1 MTNPTSKKGSDR
13 FAVRMGQICFLGLG
27 GFALWAGLVPLEEG
41 VSASGTVVVEN
52 NRQLIQHLEGGI
64 IQDIAIK
71 EGSLVAAGDTLLV
84 LQETASLA
92 SRDQVI
98 QEIAALSASVLRLSA
113 LQGQRRDIDFS
124 TLVGLAVGEDELS
137 AIKSRENDL
146 FLQQRN
152 ALAADIAV
160 LNSQQQSART
170 NARLKA
176 NEIDITRRSLVS
188 TREELELFENLFDQQ
203 LARKDQVIALER
215 RLTDFEST
223 IARLESEKAI
233 AEAEARSLSTQVAQV
248 EAQFSEAVS
257 TELRDTTARL
267 QAAEEALSAAQDVL
281 NRAIIKAPVGGEVL
295 NLSSNTK
302 GGVVAPGDTILEIVP
317 SGDSIVA
324 SVQIKP
330 TDRAQVFEGLNV
342 RTQVSAY
349 RSWKSPSLEGT
360 IQDVSA
366 DLKRDPVSGA
376 AFYEAR
382 VQIELPH
389 DGSAAGLEITPGMPV
404 DVFIFSGKS
413 RTTLDYLMEPIA
425 ASIFKGLREG

>member
-1 MTNPTSKKGSDR
+1 MSKQRTQKGSDR
-13 FAVRMGQICFLGLG
+13 FALRMGQICFLGLG
-27 GFALWAGLVPLEEG
+27 GFALWAGFVPLEEG

-71 EGSLVAAGDTLLV
+71 EGSQVNAGDTLLI

-92 SRDQVI
+92 SRDQI
-98 QEIAALSASVLRLSA
+98 TQEIAALSASVLRLSA
-113 LQGQRRDIDFS
+113 LQEQRQNIDFS
-124 TLVGLAVGEDELS
+124 TLTGLTVGEDELS
-137 AIKSRENDL
+137 AIKSREYDL
-146 FLQQRN
+146 FVQQKN

-160 LNSQQQSART
+160 LSSQQQSAQT

-188 TREELELFENLFDQQ
+188 TQEELSLFETLFDQQ
-203 LARKDQVIALER
+203 LARRDQVISLER
-215 RLTDFEST
+215 RVSDFEGT
-223 IARLESEKAI
+223 IARLESEQAV
-233 AEAEARSLSTQVAQV
+233 AEAQARSLATQIAQV
-248 EAQFSEAVS
+248 QAQFREAIS

-267 QAAEEALSAAQDVL
+267 QAAEESLSAAQDVL

-317 SGDSIVA
+317 NGDSIVA

-349 RSWKSPSLEGT
+349 RSWKSPSLDGT

-382 VQIELPH
+382 VQIELPN
-389 DGSAAGLEITPGMPV
+389 DGSASGLEITPGMPV

-425 ASIFKGLREG
+425 ASVFKGLREG

>member
-1 MTNPTSKKGSDR
+1 MTKANTHKGADR
-13 FAVRMGQICFLGLG
+13 FASRMGQICFLGLG

-71 EGSLVAAGDTLLV
+71 EGSQVAAGDTLLV

-98 QEIAALSASVLRLSA
+98 QEIAALSASALRLTA
-113 LQGQRRDIDFS
+113 LQNQPQGLDFS
-124 TLVGLAVGEDELS
+124 ELTSLAVGEAELN
-137 AIKSRENDL
+137 AIKSREYDL
-146 FLQQRN
+146 FVQQRN

-160 LNSQQQSART
+160 LSSQQQSART
-170 NARLKA
+170 NAELKA
-176 NEIDITRRSLVS
+176 NEIGITRRSLAS
-188 TREELELFENLFDQQ
+188 TREELALFENLFDQQ
-203 LARKDQVIALER
+203 LARRDQVIALER
-215 RLTDFEST
+215 RVSDFEGT
-223 IARLESEKAI
+223 IARLESEKAV
-233 AEAEARSLSTQVAQV
+233 AEAEARSLATQIAQV
-248 EAQFSEAVS
+248 QAQFREAIS

-267 QAAEEALSAAQDVL
+267 QAAEESLSAAQDVL
-281 NRAIIKAPVGGEVL
+281 NRAIIKAPVAGEVL

-317 SGDSIVA
+317 NGDSIVA

-382 VQIELPH
+382 VQIDLPS
-389 DGSAAGLEITPGMPV
+389 DGSASALDITPGMPV

-413 RTTLDYLMEPIA
+413 RTTFDYLFEPIA
-425 ASIFKGLREG
+425 ASVFKGLREG

>member
-1 MTNPTSKKGSDR
+1 MTKSNTKTGSDR
-13 FAVRMGQICFLGLG
+13 FARRMGQICFLGLG
-27 GFALWAGLVPLEEG
+27 GFALWAGFVPLEEG

-71 EGSLVAAGDTLLV
+71 EGSQVAAGDTLLI

-113 LQGQRRDIDFS
+113 LQDQRRDLDFS
-124 TLVGLAVGEDELS
+124 TLVGLTVGEDELT
-137 AIKSRENDL
+137 AIKSREYDL
-146 FLQQRN
+146 FVQQRN

-160 LNSQQQSART
+160 LSSQQQSART

-176 NEIDITRRSLVS
+176 NEIDITRRSLES
-188 TREELELFENLFDQQ
+188 TREELALFENLFEQQ
-203 LARKDQVIALER
+203 LARKDQVISLER
-215 RLTDFEST
+215 RVTDFEGT
-223 IARLESEKAI
+223 IARLESEKAV
-233 AEAEARSLSTQVAQV
+233 AEAEARSLSTQVAQT
-248 EAQFSEAVS
+248 EAQFREAIS

-317 SGDSIVA
+317 NGDSIVA

-382 VQIELPH
+382 VQIELPN
-389 DGSAAGLEITPGMPV
+389 DGSAAELEITPGMPV

-425 ASIFKGLREG
+425 ASVFKGLREG

>member
-1 MTNPTSKKGSDR
+1 MTNPNTNKGSDR
-13 FAVRMGQICFLGLG
+13 FALRMGQICFLGLG

-71 EGSLVAAGDTLLV
+71 EGSQVAAGDTLLI

-98 QEIAALSASVLRLSA
+98 QEIAALSASALRLGA
-113 LQGQRRDIDFS
+113 LHGQRQDLDFTS
-124 TLVGLAVGEDELS
+124 LTGLAVGDDELN
-137 AIKSRENDL
+137 AIKSREYDL
-146 FLQQRN
+146 FVQQRN

-160 LNSQQQSART
+160 LNSRQQSART
-170 NARLKA
+170 NAQLKT
-176 NEIDITRRSLVS
+176 NEIDITRRSLAS
-188 TREELELFENLFDQQ
+188 TQEELTLFESLFEQQ
-203 LARKDQVIALER
+203 LARRDQVIALER
-215 RLTDFEST
+215 RVSDFEGT
-223 IARLESEKAI
+223 IARLESEKAV
-233 AEAEARSLSTQVAQV
+233 AEAEARSLSTQIAQV
-248 EAQFSEAVS
+248 QAQFREAIS

-267 QAAEEALSAAQDVL
+267 QAAEESLSAAQDVL

-382 VQIELPH
+382 VQIELPS
-389 DGSAAGLEITPGMPV
+389 DGSASALEITPGMPV

-425 ASIFKGLREG
+425 TSVFKGLREG

>member
-1 MTNPTSKKGSDR
+1 MTNPNTKKGSDR
-13 FAVRMGQICFLGLG
+13 FALRMGQICFLGLG

-71 EGSLVAAGDTLLV
+71 EGSQVAAGDTLLV

-92 SRDQVI
+92 SRDQII
-98 QEIAALSASVLRLSA
+98 QEIAALSASALRLSA
-113 LQGQRRDIDFS
+113 LRDQRQDLNFTS
-124 TLVGLAVGEDELS
+124 LTGLTVGEDELN
-137 AIKSRENDL
+137 AIKSREYDV
-146 FLQQRN
+146 FVQQRS

-160 LNSQQQSART
+160 LSSQQQSART
-170 NARLKA
+170 NAQLKA
-176 NEIDITRRSLVS
+176 NEIDITRRSLAS
-188 TREELELFENLFDQQ
+188 TQEELTLFENLFEQQ
-203 LARKDQVIALER
+203 LARRDQVIALER
-215 RLTDFEST
+215 RVSDFEGT
-223 IARLESEKAI
+223 IARLESEKAV
-233 AEAEARSLSTQVAQV
+233 AEAEARSLSTQIAQV
-248 EAQFSEAVS
+248 QAQFREAIS

-267 QAAEEALSAAQDVL
+267 QAAEESLSAAQDVL

-382 VQIELPH
+382 VQIELPS
-389 DGSAAGLEITPGMPV
+389 DGSASALEITPGMPV

-425 ASIFKGLREG
+425 ASVFKGLREG

>member
-1 MTNPTSKKGSDR
+1 MTNPNTKKGSDR
-13 FAVRMGQICFLGLG
+13 FALRMGQICFLGLG

-71 EGSLVAAGDTLLV
+71 EGSQVAAGDTLLI

-92 SRDQVI
+92 SRDQII
-98 QEIAALSASVLRLSA
+98 QEIAALSASALRLSA
-113 LQGQRRDIDFS
+113 LQDQRQDLDFTS
-124 TLVGLAVGEDELS
+124 LTGLAVGDDELN
-137 AIKSRENDL
+137 AIESREYDL
-146 FLQQRN
+146 FIQQRN

-160 LNSQQQSART
+160 LSSQQQSART
-170 NARLKA
+170 NAQLKA
-176 NEIDITRRSLVS
+176 NEIDITRRSLAS
-188 TREELELFENLFDQQ
+188 TQEELTLFENLFEQQ
-203 LARKDQVIALER
+203 LARRDQVIALER
-215 RLTDFEST
+215 RVSDFEGT
-223 IARLESEKAI
+223 IARLESEKAV
-233 AEAEARSLSTQVAQV
+233 AEAEARSLSTQIAQV
-248 EAQFSEAVS
+248 RAQFREAIS

-267 QAAEEALSAAQDVL
+267 QAAEESLSAAQDVL

-382 VQIELPH
+382 VQIELPS
-389 DGSAAGLEITPGMPV
+389 DGSASALEITPGMPV

-425 ASIFKGLREG
+425 ASVFKGLREG

>member
-1 MTNPTSKKGSDR
+1 MSKPRTQKGSDR
-13 FAVRMGQICFLGLG
+13 FASRMGQICFLGLG
-27 GFALWAGLVPLEEG
+27 GFALWAGFVPLEEG

-71 EGSLVAAGDTLLV
+71 EGSQVNAGDTLLV

-92 SRDQVI
+92 SRDQII

-113 LQGQRRDIDFS
+113 LQEQRQNIDFS
-124 TLVGLAVGEDELS
+124 TLTGLTVGEDELS
-137 AIKSRENDL
+137 AIKSREYDL
-146 FLQQRN
+146 FVQQKN

-160 LNSQQQSART
+160 LSSQQQSAQT

-188 TREELELFENLFDQQ
+188 TQEELSLFETLFDQQ
-203 LARKDQVIALER
+203 LARRDQVISLER
-215 RLTDFEST
+215 RVSDFEGT
-223 IARLESEKAI
+223 IARLESEQAV
-233 AEAEARSLSTQVAQV
+233 AEAQARSLATQIAQV
-248 EAQFSEAVS
+248 QAQFREAIS
-257 TELRDTTARL
+257 TELRDSTARL
-267 QAAEEALSAAQDVL
+267 QAAEESLSAAQDVL

-317 SGDSIVA
+317 NGDSIVA

-349 RSWKSPSLEGT
+349 RSWKSPSLDGT

-382 VQIELPH
+382 VQIELPN
-389 DGSAAGLEITPGMPV
+389 DGSASGLEITPGMPV

>member
-1 MTNPTSKKGSDR
+1 MTNPNTKKGSDR
-13 FAVRMGQICFLGLG
+13 FALRMGQICFLGLG
-27 GFALWAGLVPLEEG
+27 GFTLWAGLVPLEEG

-71 EGSLVAAGDTLLV
+71 EGSQVAAGDTLLV

-92 SRDQVI
+92 SRDRVI
-98 QEIAALSASVLRLSA
+98 QEIAALSASALRLSA
-113 LQGQRRDIDFS
+113 LQDQRRDVDFS
-124 TLVGLAVGEDELS
+124 SLPGLPVGEDELG
-137 AIKSRENDL
+137 AIKSREYDL
-146 FLQQRN
+146 FVQQRN

-160 LNSQQQSART
+160 LSSRRQSART
-170 NARLKA
+170 NAQLKS
-176 NEIDITRRSLVS
+176 NEIDITRRSLAS
-188 TREELELFENLFDQQ
+188 TREELTLFENLFDQQ
-203 LARKDQVIALER
+203 LARRDQVIALER
-215 RLTDFEST
+215 RASDFEGT

-233 AEAEARSLSTQVAQV
+233 AEAEARSLSSQVLQV
-248 EAQFSEAVS
+248 EAQFSEVIS

-267 QAAEEALSAAQDVL
+267 QAAEESLSAAQDVL
-281 NRAIIKAPVGGEVL
+281 NRAIITAPVGGEVL

-317 SGDSIVA
+317 NGDSIVA

-330 TDRAQVFEGLNV
+330 TDRAQVFEGLSV

-382 VQIELPH
+382 IQIELPS
-389 DGSAAGLEITPGMPV
+389 DGSASTLEVTPGMPV

-413 RTTLDYLMEPIA
+413 RTTFDYLMEPIA

>member
-1 MTNPTSKKGSDR
+1 MTNPNTKKGSDR
-13 FAVRMGQICFLGLG
+13 FALRMGQICFLGLG
-27 GFALWAGLVPLEEG
+27 GFALWAGFVPLEEG

-71 EGSLVAAGDTLLV
+71 EGSQVTAGDTLLV

-98 QEIAALSASVLRLSA
+98 QEIAALSASTLRLTA
-113 LQGQRRDIDFS
+113 LQDQRHDLDFS
-124 TLVGLAVGEDELS
+124 KLTGLAVGEGELD
-137 AIKSRENDL
+137 AIKSREYDL
-146 FLQQRN
+146 FIQQRN
-152 ALAADIAV
+152 ALSADIAV
-160 LNSQQQSART
+160 LSSRQQSART
-170 NARLKA
+170 NAQLKT
-176 NEIDITRRSLVS
+176 NEIDITRRSLAS
-188 TREELELFENLFDQQ
+188 TQDELTLFENLFDQQ
-203 LARKDQVIALER
+203 LARRDQIIALER
-215 RLTDFEST
+215 RVSDFEGT
-223 IARLESEKAI
+223 IARLESEKAV
-233 AEAEARSLSTQVAQV
+233 AEAEARSLATQIAQV
-248 EAQFSEAVS
+248 EAQFREAVS

-267 QAAEEALSAAQDVL
+267 QAAEESLTAAQDVL
-281 NRAIIKAPVGGEVL
+281 NRALIKAPVSGKVL
-295 NLSSNTK
+295 NLTSNTK

-317 SGDSIVA
+317 NGDSIVA

-330 TDRAQVFEGLNV
+330 TDRAQVFEGLSV

-382 VQIELPH
+382 VQIELPR
-389 DGSAAGLEITPGMPV
+389 DGSGSALEVTPGMPV

>member
-1 MTNPTSKKGSDR
+1 MSSSEPQKRSDR
-13 FAVRMGQICFLGLG
+13 FATRMGQICFLGLG

-52 NRQLIQHLEGGI
+52 NRQVIQHLEGGI

-71 EGSLVAAGDTLLV
+71 EGSQVAAGDILLV

-92 SRDQVI
+92 SRDQII
-98 QEIAALSASVLRLSA
+98 QEIATLSASVQRLNA
-113 LQGQRRDIDFS
+113 LQDGNARLDFS
-124 TLVGLAVGEDELS
+124 GLSRLAVGEAERA
-137 AIKSRENDL
+137 AIQSRESDL

-152 ALAADIAV
+152 ALSADVAV
-160 LNSQQQSART
+160 LDSQRRSALT
-170 NARLKA
+170 SAQLKT
-176 NEIDITRRSLVS
+176 NEIEITRKSLNA
-188 TREELELFENLFDQQ
+188 TREELALFENLFEQQ
-203 LARKDQVIALER
+203 LARRDQIIALER
-215 RLTDFEST
+215 RVSDFEGT
-223 IARLESEKAI
+223 IARLDSEKAV
-233 AEAEARSLSTQVAQV
+233 AEAEARSLATQIEQV
-248 EAQFSEAVS
+248 RAQFRESVS

-267 QAAEEALSAAQDVL
+267 QAAEESLSAAQDVL
-281 NRAIIKAPVGGEVL
+281 NRAVIKAPVAGEVL

-317 SGDSIVA
+317 SGDSIIA

-330 TDRAQVFEGLNV
+330 TDRAQVFEGLSV

-360 IQDVSA
+360 IHDVSA

-382 VQIELPH
+382 IQIEMPAK
-389 DGSAAGLEITPGMPV
+389 GSAAALEITPGMPV

-413 RTTLDYLMEPIA
+413 RTTFDYLFEPIA
-425 ASIFKGLREG
+425 ASVFKGLREG

>member
-1 MTNPTSKKGSDR
+1 MSKPRTQKGSDR
-13 FAVRMGQICFLGLG
+13 FALRMGQICFLGLG
-27 GFALWAGLVPLEEG
+27 GFALWAGFVPLEEG

-71 EGSLVAAGDTLLV
+71 EGSQVNAGDTLLV

-92 SRDQVI
+92 SRDQII

-113 LQGQRRDIDFS
+113 LKEQRQNIDFS
-124 TLVGLAVGEDELS
+124 TLTGLTVGEDELS
-137 AIKSRENDL
+137 AIKSREYDL
-146 FLQQRN
+146 FLQQKN

-160 LNSQQQSART
+160 LSSQQQSAQT

-188 TREELELFENLFDQQ
+188 TQEELSLFETLFDQQ
-203 LARKDQVIALER
+203 LARRDQVISLER
-215 RLTDFEST
+215 RVSDFEGT
-223 IARLESEKAI
+223 IARLESEQAV
-233 AEAEARSLSTQVAQV
+233 AEAQARSLATQIAQV
-248 EAQFSEAVS
+248 QAQFREAIS
-257 TELRDTTARL
+257 TELRDSTARL
-267 QAAEEALSAAQDVL
+267 QAAEESLSAAQDVL

-317 SGDSIVA
+317 NGDSIVA

-349 RSWKSPSLEGT
+349 RSWKSPSLDGT

-382 VQIELPH
+382 VQIELPN
-389 DGSAAGLEITPGMPV
+389 DGSASGLEITPGMPV

>member
-1 MTNPTSKKGSDR
+1 MSKPRTQKGSDR
-13 FAVRMGQICFLGLG
+13 FALRMGQICFLGLG
-27 GFALWAGLVPLEEG
+27 GFALWAGFVPLEEG

-71 EGSLVAAGDTLLV
+71 EGSQVNAGDTLLV

-92 SRDQVI
+92 SRDQII

-113 LQGQRRDIDFS
+113 LQEQRQNIDFS
-124 TLVGLAVGEDELS
+124 TLTGLTVGEDELS
-137 AIKSRENDL
+137 AIKSREYDL
-146 FLQQRN
+146 FVQQKN

-160 LNSQQQSART
+160 LSSQQQSAQT

-188 TREELELFENLFDQQ
+188 TQEELSLFETLFDQQ
-203 LARKDQVIALER
+203 LARRDQVISLER
-215 RLTDFEST
+215 RVSDFEGT
-223 IARLESEKAI
+223 IARLESEQAV
-233 AEAEARSLSTQVAQV
+233 AEAQARSLATQIAQV
-248 EAQFSEAVS
+248 QAQFREAIS
-257 TELRDTTARL
+257 TELRDSTARL
-267 QAAEEALSAAQDVL
+267 QAAEESLSAAQDVL

-317 SGDSIVA
+317 NGDSIVA

-349 RSWKSPSLEGT
+349 RSWKSPSLDGT

-382 VQIELPH
+382 VQIELPN
-389 DGSAAGLEITPGMPV
+389 DGSASGLEITPGMPV